1 MKGSVN
7 PKNGGYSIL
16 NKGICSID
24 FAANTEIVRFNDEY
38 RCICR
43 NRNATRGFYESDEN
57 GSSVES
63 SDLLCCNFCGRIF
76 DKNTLEIVRGVYI
89 R

>member
-1 MKGSVN
+1 MKGSVD

-24 FAANTEIVRFNDEY
+24 FAANTEIVRFDDEY
-38 RCICR
+38 RCVCR
-43 NRNATRGFYESDEN
+43 NRNATRGFYESDEKGN
-57 GSSVES
+57 SAEC
-63 SDLLCCNFCGRIF
+63 SDLLCCFFCGRIF

-89 R
+89 